1 LLAILLHF
9 ISFQQNYRFKFYRI
23 LPKKI
28 YFVGGFGVT
37 ATWVDIDEYER
48 AKPDVLA
55 TSSLEIMDKLNR
67 AERSNQDLI
76 LVAAQLLISEGES
89 VEIVRCTNVDR
100 LGLDVRVTYRGAKR
114 KKLLTDEYRIG
125 FRTPVLTLEDAKSEI
140 IKLCQEAW
148 EKSEGIT
155 WGEEREV
162 PGATIPIWK
171 IASDDLGFGGR
182 K

>member
-1 LLAILLHF
+1 M
-9 ISFQQNYRFKFYRI
+9 
-23 LPKKI
+23 
-28 YFVGGFGVT
+28 
-37 ATWVDIDEYER
+37 E
-48 AKPDVLA
+48 
-55 TSSLEIMDKLNR
+55 KLNSLDK
-67 AERSNQDLI
+67 SNRDLI
-76 LVAAQLLISEGES
+76 LVASQLLMSEGETA
-89 VEIVRCTNVDR
+89 ELVRCTNVDR

-162 PGATIPIWK
+162 PGSTIPIWK
-171 IASDDLGFGGR
+171 IASDDLGFRGKGS